1 MINLLLPAPTPAA
14 IAAARHAAGL
24 SQTAAGALVGYTLR
38 GWQDAESGR
47 RNISAAAW
55 ALFLLAT
62 DQHQLLENK
71 CRKPI
76 DTHVIL
82 CHNITM
88 PSNTARRK

>member
-14 IAAARHAAGL
+14 IAAARHAVGL

-47 RNISAAAW
+47 RNISASAW

-62 DQHQLLENK
+62 DQHPV
-71 CRKPI
+71 RKLAST
-76 DTHVIL
+76 DV
-82 CHNITM
+82 
-88 PSNTARRK
+88 AVR